1 MNRFQTIRVVVIA
14 GVLVLIGIMWLM
26 RRQGAQDRPA
36 P

>member
-26 RRQGAQDRPA
+26 RR
-36 P
+36 